1 MHERCTFILAHNDL
15 GCMKIYLKYCSLI
28 REDNKDFENHF
39 EDSEKE
45 EQKRKK
51 KGKGFQ
57 KK

>member
-1 MHERCTFILAHNDL
+1 
-15 GCMKIYLKYCSLI
+15 MKIYLKYCSLI